1 MATLLTQIK
10 IKRDTYD
17 NLKDKVL
24 AAGEPA
30 IAILSDPGNPEA
42 FGHLQFAVGDGKQ
55 TFSNLSLKIK
65 DGVTNLTGK
74 GAENAIAVFTGQNN
88 GNDIVGRNV
97 TINDKAIMAGVKQIS
112 IENDADKA
120 PLVIANKVLVDNLN
134 ADLLDGKQGS
144 AYFTSD
150 NLKFQKTTTQLPVA
164 ADGKNQLYVD
174 IRSVVSN
181 ATITLKGTDM
191 SITNPSFTLNQADN
205 QEITLTVTKES
216 SGGRKEGSIVSARG
230 TGIIQSNEYEIS
242 YTVSGDSTIK
252 VGATMVYD
260 QALKAVKFVF

>member
-1 MATLLTQIK
+1 MATLLSQIK
-10 IKRDTYD
+10 LRRGTAAELDAMSP
-17 NLKDKVL
+17 VL
-24 AAGEPA
+24 AVGEPA
-30 IAILSDPGNPEA
+30 FSTDTHRFAI
-42 FGHLQFAVGDGKQ
+42 GDGKNN
-55 TFSNLSLKIK
+55 FSQLALTIK
-65 DGVTNLTGK
+65 DGVTNVSRET
-74 GAENAIAVFTGQNN
+74 NCINQIAVFSNN
-88 GNDIVGRNV
+88 AGDDIEGRNV
-97 TINDKAIMAGVKQIS
+97 TINDQAIMAGVKQIS
-112 IENDADKA
+112 IENGADQA

-164 ADGKNQLYVD
+164 ADSKNQLYVD

-191 SITNPSFTLNQADN
+191 SITTPSFTLNQADN

-242 YTVSGDSTIK
+242 YTVSGDSTIN

>member
-10 IKRDTYD
+10 VRRGTAAALDAMSP
-17 NLKDKVL
+17 VL
-24 AAGEPA
+24 AVGEPA
-30 IAILSDPGNPEA
+30 FSTDTLRFAIGNGKDSFSDLA
-42 FGHLQFAVGDGKQ
+42 
-55 TFSNLSLKIK
+55 LKIK
-65 DGVTNLTGK
+65 DGVTNVTG
-74 GAENAIAVFTGQNN
+74 ATNCINQIAVFSNNTGD
-88 GNDIVGRNV
+88 DIVGRNV
-97 TINDKAIMAGVKQIS
+97 TINDKAIMAGVKQIN
-112 IENDADKA
+112 IENGANQA
-120 PLVIANKVLVDNLN
+120 PLVIANNVLVDNLN

-150 NLKFQKTTTQLPVA
+150 NLKFQETTTQLPVA
-164 ADGKNQLYVD
+164 ADGNNQLYVD
-174 IRSVVSN
+174 IHSVVSN

-205 QEITLTVTKES
+205 QEITLEVTKEP

-242 YTVSGDSTIK
+242 YTVSGSSAIN